1 MIDYI
6 KILKI
11 VVNKINDTIQPHTDE
26 LNNKKFEPTEDPKL
40 RKPILIHNILN
51 HVGLIAIVMP
61 LFIMFVYWVVTPNE
75 VIANAIHKHTFILF
89 GIICIII
96 VGIILLSI
104 DVKINKKLNETIYEM
119 TRQHDKYIWKTK
131 KNIEITKTKEL
142 LKDFTGE
149 KIEDKDVDSLMSC
162 HYYGSSNIP
171 VKGNL
176 YQIPLKTMLQTTNVK
191 SIQNL
196 YKNIEFLYNYYLKN
210 YVEDDQYTWITKQLN
225 AFYNGN
231 ITENIDSIELL
242 KNLKN

>member
-1 MIDYI
+1 
-6 KILKI
+6 
-11 VVNKINDTIQPHTDE
+11 
-26 LNNKKFEPTEDPKL
+26 
-40 RKPILIHNILN
+40 
-51 HVGLIAIVMP
+51 
-61 LFIMFVYWVVTPNE
+61 
-75 VIANAIHKHTFILF
+75 
-89 GIICIII
+89 
-96 VGIILLSI
+96 
-104 DVKINKKLNETIYEM
+104 M

>member
-1 MIDYI
+1 
-6 KILKI
+6 
-11 VVNKINDTIQPHTDE
+11 
-26 LNNKKFEPTEDPKL
+26 
-40 RKPILIHNILN
+40 
-51 HVGLIAIVMP
+51 
-61 LFIMFVYWVVTPNE
+61 
-75 VIANAIHKHTFILF
+75 
-89 GIICIII
+89 
-96 VGIILLSI
+96 
-104 DVKINKKLNETIYEM
+104 M

-149 KIEDKDVDSLMSC
+149 KIEDKDVDSLINC

-176 YQIPLKTMLQTTNVK
+176 YQIPLKTMLQKANVK

-196 YKNIEFLYNYYLKN
+196 YKNIDFLHCYYLKN
-210 YVEDDQYTWITKQLN
+210 YVEDNEYTWITKQLN